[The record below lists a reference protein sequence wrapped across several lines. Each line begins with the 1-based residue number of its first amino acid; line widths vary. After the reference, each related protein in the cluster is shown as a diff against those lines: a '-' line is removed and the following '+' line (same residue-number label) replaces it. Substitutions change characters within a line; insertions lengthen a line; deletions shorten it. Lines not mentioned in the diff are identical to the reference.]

1 MSDLGGWAVLGVAA
15 GSGLGAVVRALA
27 DRRVTARFGPTQLP
41 WATLAVNVAGSLL
54 LGLVLGRSAAAGA
67 GADAV
72 RLVVGTGFCGG
83 LTTFST
89 ASVESWLLLRE
100 QRRRAALAYVVLS
113 MGLGLAAVA
122 IGTALAGGF
131 APTASG

>member
-1 MSDLGGWAVLGVAA
+1 MGGLGGWAVLGVAM

-27 DRRVTARFGPTQLP
+27 DRRVTARFGATTLP

-54 LGLVLGRSAAAGA
+54 LGLVLARTAGA
-67 GADAV
+67 GADGEAW

-100 QRRRAALAYVVLS
+100 RRGRAALAYAVLT
-113 MGLGLAAVA
+113 MALGLAAVA
-122 IGTALAGGF
+122 LGTALGGGF
-131 APTASG
+131 AATPTG